1 MDEHHWMTSH
11 ACTMVVGCNLLIQM
25 QEGAMIGTCIL
36 FGFMSSHLGFVG
48 AIRTFHVWANSHL
61 LANLAN
67 VDGWLLKVVLQAHT
81 HSCATQV
88 RPYQTS
94 TFLISIFC
102 SFGRWVGF
110 EVLISCC
117 DFSHFW
123 GSIMD
128 AKERSAVSRRRSCE
142 RLEVLG
148 SSEVVGRKPS
158 LQLLLSSNCFHFA
171 YFNTNPKLIR
181 PCECDEGNTFVKLV
195 PLLEGCS
202 SCRLALLIL

>member
-1 MDEHHWMTSH
+1 
-11 ACTMVVGCNLLIQM
+11 
-25 QEGAMIGTCIL
+25 
-36 FGFMSSHLGFVG
+36 
-48 AIRTFHVWANSHL
+48 
-61 LANLAN
+61 
-67 VDGWLLKVVLQAHT
+67 
-81 HSCATQV
+81 
-88 RPYQTS
+88 
-94 TFLISIFC
+94 
-102 SFGRWVGF
+102 
-110 EVLISCC
+110 
-117 DFSHFW
+117 
-123 GSIMD
+123 MD

-202 SCRLALLIL
+202 SCRLALLILWSLINKCMINCKLEGLNRCTCYALVVPNLESRKCISVVDLDFDYDSQQTLKCTAKEVEIQDLPPPLITMTKHCLHMMVLELVVRALTMWHMVWNPHWWVLNIC